1 VYFLVVFLELF
12 HFYIAVLILSLLTF
26 WWNTVFIIYRLLLFL
41 YVIHSPTFFI
51 LSFTS
56 YCAYFYTP
64 LRDLTRLCNAI
75 GNDPSKLLRCLMA
88 PWELS
93 LSFQTVFGSTFL
105 PLQIKKKTKKQK
117 QKNKKTKKNNSNNK
131 KQRNRERLRKKP
143 TVQFQTRETKASMS
157 NPQPTLC
164 PVPSQWLLC
173 PAELSSLAL
182 CMHPLLSNSQTS
194 TCDGH
199 CLHWNRDMGS
209 PEQLF
214 SRVKNR
220 TSKISSKISV
230 KHFENSL
237 RIAVTATEPAQCIS
251 FTKTRLNIP
260 LALCFC

>member
-1 VYFLVVFLELF
+1 MQLGMIRASFSDVLWLLENCRF
-12 HFYIAVLILSLLTF
+12 HFKQCLEAHF
-26 WWNTVFIIYRLLLFL
+26 CPYRL
-41 YVIHSPTFFI
+41 
-51 LSFTS
+51 
-56 YCAYFYTP
+56 
-64 LRDLTRLCNAI
+64 
-75 GNDPSKLLRCLMA
+75 
-88 PWELS
+88 
-93 LSFQTVFGSTFL
+93 
-105 PLQIKKKTKKQK
+105 KT
-117 QKNKKTKKNNSNNK
+117 TTTTTNNNNNNNK
-131 KQRNRERLRKKP
+131 TTIATTKNRERLRKKP

-157 NPQPTLC
+157 NPQPTFC

-173 PAELSSLAL
+173 PAELSSTAL
-182 CMHPLLSNSQTS
+182 CLHPLLSNSQTS